1 MTFIKM
7 LTFNTNKNMLLFVTI
22 EFLVCLCIKKKK
34 KTIIKSMHSFVNA
47 AQNLKFQMSQ

>member
-22 EFLVCLCIKKKK
+22 EFLVCLCTKKK